1 MHTLCFFCF
10 VLFLCN
16 SRCLVLYTFHVAS
29 GPPSNVRATV
39 LTPRSIRVS
48 WDEVTAADV
57 TGYRILYTT
66 TAEYIS
72 PSSEMMTVDDSDI
85 TSITFTGLEEATL
98 YRISLESKI
107 GTEFSIPSDVV
118 PVTTWTDGKGFII
131 LYEESSCYNPT
142 VPSARPQSVIV
153 TSVNPSSLMVSWQT
167 IPEIDH
173 NGQLDYVIEYTRSGT
188 LRNMVTVDGS
198 VTAHTIPELVPF
210 VEYSVRVAGMT
221 VNGTGQYSNF
231 IRRMSGEDGESMI
244 MFLLLNFDPFE
255 TVQFV
260 TFVFKF
266 VALECTCIRIR
277 LCHVILN
284 RCWLL
289 HCICFLSK

>member
-1 MHTLCFFCF
+1 MHGAFF

-16 SRCLVLYTFHVAS
+16 SRCLVLYTFHVAP

-39 LTPRSIRVS
+39 LTPRSIGVS

-66 TAEYIS
+66 TAKYIS
-72 PSSEMMTVDDSDI
+72 FSSRSEMMTVDDSDI
-85 TSITFTGLEEATL
+85 TSVTFTGLEEATL
-98 YRISLESKI
+98 YSISVESRI

-131 LYEESSCYNPT
+131 LYEKSSCYNST

-153 TSVNPSSLMVSWQT
+153 TSVNPSSLNVSWQA

-188 LRNMVTVDGS
+188 SSEMVTVDS
-198 VTAHTIPELVPF
+198 NVTARTITGLVPF
-210 VEYSVRVAGMT
+210 VPYSVRVAGMT
-221 VNGTGQYSNF
+221 VNGTGQSSNF
-231 IRRMSGEDGESMI
+231 IRTVSGEDGESMI
-244 MFLLLNFDPFE
+244 MFLLLNLKQYSLSLFFQICG
-255 TVQFV
+255 VGV
-260 TFVFKF
+260 
-266 VALECTCIRIR
+266 
-277 LCHVILN
+277 H
-284 RCWLL
+284 L
-289 HCICFLSK
+289 H

>member
-1 MHTLCFFCF
+1 MQL
-10 VLFLCN
+10 
-16 SRCLVLYTFHVAS
+16 CLVLYTFHVAPS
-29 GPPSNVRATV
+29 PPSNVRATV

-48 WDEVTAADV
+48 WDEVTAADI

-66 TAEYIS
+66 TAGYIS
-72 PSSEMMTVDDSDI
+72 PSSRSEMVTVDDSVI

-98 YRISLESKI
+98 YSVSVESRI

-131 LYEESSCYNPT
+131 LYEKSSCYNST

-153 TSVNPSSLMVSWQT
+153 TSVNPSSLNVSWQA

-188 LRNMVTVDGS
+188 SRDMVTVDGS

-221 VNGTGQYSNF
+221 VNGTGRYSGF
-231 IRRMSGEDGESMI
+231 IRRASGEDGESMI
-244 MFLLLNFDPFE
+244 MFLLLNFVPFE

-277 LCHVILN
+277 LCHVILD

-289 HCICFLSK
+289 YVFCLSNH